1 MAIAVVYTSRMGQ
14 KPKQFDYSAL
24 AQRFSGRE
32 IWAFAHANN
41 KQNLAVRPAFRIMF
55 LIVFLPVAVFG
66 LFMMFASLSL
76 FLTRGELSD
85 GFIPSVFMVGLA
97 IWLWLIFR
105 LSALRSLRYSKFAEA
120 NNITLLTGE
129 AKFHPG
135 LTFSLGHS
143 RRFNPGFALPD
154 KAQTN
159 FGNYTWV
166 TGSGKNSKTHHQ
178 GFVSINLSRKLPHV
192 VLDAQKNN
200 RFANLS
206 NLPVGLKSRQ
216 QISLE
221 GDFDK
226 HFTVYCPSDYGRDT
240 LYWLTPELMAL
251 LIDKFADYDVEVV
264 DNYVYLYPNGAF
276 DLDQTT
282 IENIVNLAEWLY
294 QEFEDNTHRYS
305 DERVAS
311 FAANVVDKD
320 GRRLK
325 QRVSTGTIIGVIF
338 FILWVV
344 FNIWTALHR

>member
-1 MAIAVVYTSRMGQ
+1 MGQ
-14 KPKQFDYSAL
+14 TPKQLDYSAL
-24 AQRFSGRE
+24 TKHFSGRE
-32 IWAFAHANN
+32 IWAYNR
-41 KQNLAVRPAFRIMF
+41 KQNKKSPTARPVFIILF
-55 LIVFLPVAVFG
+55 IIVFLPVALVG
-66 LFMMFASLSL
+66 L
-76 FLTRGELSD
+76 T
-85 GFIPSVFMVGLA
+85 SVFVSAMLLITQGEISAGALFGVMLSGWA
-97 IWLWLIFR
+97 FWLWVSFR
-105 LSALRSLRYSKFAEA
+105 RSALRGLRYSKFAEA
-120 NNITLLTGE
+120 NGITFLTGE
-129 AKFHPG
+129 AKTHPG

-143 RRFNPGFALPD
+143 RRFNPGFAID
-154 KAQTN
+154 NKAHTN

-166 TGSGKNSKTHHQ
+166 TGSGRNSTTHHQ

-294 QEFEDNTHRYS
+294 QELQDNTHRYS

-311 FAANVVDKD
+311 FTANTVDKD

-325 QRVSTGTIIGVIF
+325 QRASAGTIIGA
-338 FILWVV
+338 ILFVLYMAFQFWVM
-344 FNIWTALHR
+344 FQG